1 MAIKLEDRPIE
12 AVREEVIDKLI
23 YNYSNGVISNEAFER
38 RLDQAMA
45 SEVHQE
51 IVDLGAD
58 LETPDDEQY
67 SAQKERQFNI
77 NYGGNEADNTETV
90 VSILGGNTRSGRW
103 SVPKEVRVFTILGGS
118 DIDFSDAIFHT
129 PNVTLKICCL
139 FGGDN
144 IYVPENVNVVS
155 KAFCIM
161 GGIDNK
167 APSIASRQA
176 PTITIEGVVLFGG
189 LDIKI
194 KQTIKEKFVAFAN
207 QMKEVFNSKN
217 YYQGRRTLLYRFAA
231 TLNKPQC
238 AQKNILN
245 LHLPWGAASQIN

>member
-1 MAIKLEDRPIE
+1 MTVKLEDRPIE
-12 AVREEVIDKLI
+12 TVREEIIDKLI

-38 RLDQAMA
+38 RLDQAMV

-58 LETPDDEQY
+58 LETPDNEQY
-67 SAQKERQFNI
+67 SAQKERQFNV
-77 NYGGNEADNTETV
+77 NYGSHEADNTDNII
-90 VSILGGNTRSGRW
+90 SIFGGNTRSGQW
-103 SVPKEVRVFTILGGS
+103 AVPREVRVFTIFGGA
-118 DIDFSDAIFHT
+118 DIDFSDAIFTT
-129 PNVTLKICCL
+129 PNVTIKICCL

-144 IYVPENVNVVS
+144 IYIPENVNVVS

-167 APSIASRQA
+167 APSIATRQA

-207 QMKEVFNSKN
+207 QMKDMFNSKH
-217 YYQGRRTLLYRFAA
+217 YM
-231 TLNKPQC
+231 
-238 AQKNILN
+238 
-245 LHLPWGAASQIN
+245 